1 MNEYLLLNQVG
12 NPTLLLVAAKKKAS
26 GRGGW
31 RPGSGRKA
39 ILKDPARIT
48 IDMERTDLEALSAL
62 ADAKGVSTAQMIRN
76 AVSTLLRRHRSRD

>member
-1 MNEYLLLNQVG
+1 MIDNLLPNQNVLYTFA
-12 NPTLLLVAAKKKAS
+12 PVATSKKAS

-48 IDMERTDLEALSAL
+48 IDMERAGASYANMGFYPGQQQAIE
-62 ADAKGVSTAQMIRN
+62 K
-76 AVSTLLRRHRSRD
+76 STLDDVINRKTNTR

>member
-1 MNEYLLLNQVG
+1 
-12 NPTLLLVAAKKKAS
+12 VATSKKAS

-48 IDMERTDLEALSAL
+48 IDMERADLEALAAL
-62 ADAKGVSTAQMIRN
+62 ADAKGVSTAQMVRDSVR
-76 AVSTLLRRHRSRD
+76 ALLKRQRSRK